1 MPWQFGKASDLGGRE
16 EQQDRVDILSV
27 ADSSA
32 HLLVLA
38 DGMGGHLD
46 GSLAAQS
53 ILDTAQRLFD
63 GRVEDPDRFLAQLCL
78 ECHAALGDIGGS
90 GARSAGSTCVLLYLN
105 GDEAHWAHVGDSR
118 LYLFRGGELI
128 DRTFDHS
135 LRRLM
140 IERGRIQETDFE
152 AAELQS
158 QLYMRL
164 GGEQQPKPDL
174 GSIGAKSGDLFML
187 CSDGLWGRVEPEE
200 ALAGLA
206 GRSPQQNAE
215 YLAGLARARGGADG
229 DNISLAFAY
238 WPTPEPKRGLLG
250 TLFGGRKG

>member
-1 MPWQFGKASDLGGRE
+1 MSWRFGKASDLGGRR
-16 EQQDRVDILSV
+16 EQQDRVDILS
-27 ADSSA
+27 ASDGSA

-38 DGMGGHLD
+38 DGMGGHMD
-46 GSLAAQS
+46 GALAAQS
-53 ILDTAQRLFD
+53 TVDTAQRLFD

-118 LYLFRGGELI
+118 LYLFRGGDLI

-140 IERGRIQETDFE
+140 IERGRIQESDRE
-152 AAELQS
+152 AAELQN

-164 GGEQQPKPDL
+164 GGEQPPKPDF
-174 GSIGAKSGDLFML
+174 GSIGAKPGDLFML
-187 CSDGLWGRVEPEE
+187 CSDGLWGHVEPEE

-206 GRSPQQNAE
+206 GRSPQQNARH
-215 YLAGLARARGGADG
+215 LAALARERGGAG
-229 DNISLAFAY
+229 ADNISVAFAY
-238 WPTPEPKRGLLG
+238 WPARGPKRGLLG
-250 TLFGGRKG
+250 RFFGGRRG